1 MFKPLS
7 IGIAANDNKLD
18 KTAIIAHGC
27 FHRQQVPCSFEIKG
41 MPG

>member
-18 KTAIIAHGC
+18 KTAITACGY
-27 FHRQQVPCSFEIKG
+27 FGAFTGSVPHVALV
-41 MPG
+41 